1 LQRSGAPQAGGGSR
15 GRESLWQRMGACMDR
30 LHSILL
36 AAWHLQRVL
45 SKKRDPISHIG
56 FLDEVMQVRDCYVRA
71 LLLRRENKIG
81 DLEVAQSFS

>member
-1 LQRSGAPQAGGGSR
+1 
-15 GRESLWQRMGACMDR
+15 
-30 LHSILL
+30 L

-71 LLLRRENKIG
+71 LLLRRENTIG